1 LPVMGRA
8 YLSLG
13 SNLGDRMEALN
24 RAMALIGQRCG
35 TIVTKSSV
43 YETAA
48 WGLADQPAFLNMAIG
63 VDTPDLPVDLMARL
77 LAIETTL
84 GRKRMEQ
91 WGPRTI
97 DIDILF
103 YDDMVLDLPN
113 LTIPHP
119 YLQDRRFVL
128 APMNEIAPGLIH
140 PVFKNT
146 ISELLRLCPD
156 KLAVIKYMN

>member
-1 LPVMGRA
+1 MGRA

-24 RAMALIGQRCG
+24 RAMALISQRCG

-48 WGLADQPAFLNMAIG
+48 WGLADQPAFLNMAIE
-63 VDTPDLPVDLMARL
+63 VDTPDLPVDLMAKL
-77 LAIETTL
+77 LAIETTM

-103 YDDMVLDLPN
+103 YDDMVLELPK